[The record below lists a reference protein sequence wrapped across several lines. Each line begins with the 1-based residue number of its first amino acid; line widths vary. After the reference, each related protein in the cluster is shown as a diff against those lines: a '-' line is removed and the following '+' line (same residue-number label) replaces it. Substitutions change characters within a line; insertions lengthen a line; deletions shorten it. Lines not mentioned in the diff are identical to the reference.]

1 MIWFSPGT
9 RWVGEADLEFDVEV
23 AADESVVA
31 VPGIEADKD
40 PVLIGRLASGYGS
53 AGMDMFG
60 GSGRPR

>member
-1 MIWFSPGT
+1 LIWFSPGT

-40 PVLIGRLASGYGS
+40 PVLI
-53 AGMDMFG
+53 
-60 GSGRPR
+60 